1 MTKHDI
7 RVEPI
12 DKLKDL
18 REFVDF
24 MWRIYKDDPLWVPPI
39 FEERVARLD
48 PARNPLFQH
57 GEVQPFVARRGRDLV
72 GTVAAAIDY
81 NLKNVIPDPFV
92 AFGFFECIEDYAVAE
107 ALLNAVVHWTHTMN
121 QLRVRGPY
129 NPTQNDEQGL
139 LIEGRERPPIVMT
152 GHNPPYYPEFVER
165 FGFGKW
171 GPDEL
176 CYWVSTE
183 GLEPDWSNLPPKL
196 LRVVKSVRKRTRAIV
211 RPARVEDWDNELE
224 RARHVYNRSLSTLPD
239 FIPLDEAEFQRQAE
253 ALRSLIDP
261 DMTLFVDIEDKTVGF
276 ALGLPNINEALHHAH
291 GLRRPWDYLNF
302 MRARHHITGLSLKIV
317 AIDPD
322 YWGRGLDAL
331 LYAEMA
337 RQMARRGFTWMDLS
351 LTGEDNPQTN
361 ELAKVVGAQIYK
373 RYRIYQ
379 LEL

>member
-1 MTKHDI
+1 MTSTI

-12 DKLKDL
+12 DKKDL

-24 MWRIYKDDPLWVPPI
+24 MWQIYRDDPLWVPPI

-57 GEVQPFVARRGRDLV
+57 GEIQPFVARRGRELV

-121 QLRVRGPY
+121 QVRVRGPY
-129 NPTQNDEQGL
+129 NPTQNDEQGF
-139 LIEGRERPPIVMT
+139 LIEGRERPPIIMT

-176 CYWVSTE
+176 CYCVSTE
-183 GLEPDWSNLPPKL
+183 ELEPDLSNLPPKL
-196 LRVVKSVRKRTRAIV
+196 LRVIRSVRKRTPAVV
-211 RPARVEDWDNELE
+211 RPAHMKDWDNELE
-224 RARHVYNRSLSTLPD
+224 RARRVYNRSLSTLPD
-239 FIPLDEAEFQRQAE
+239 FVPLDEAEFRRQAE
-253 ALRSLIDP
+253 LLHSLIDP
-261 DMTLFVDIEDKTVGF
+261 DMTLFVEIEDKTVGF

-302 MRARHHITGLSLKIV
+302 MRARHHVTGLSLKIV

-337 RQMARRGFTWMDLS
+337 RQMVRRGFTWMDLS

-361 ELAKVVGAQIYK
+361 KLAKVAGAQVYK

-379 LEL
+379 LDL